1 MRPRALLLALFLGA
15 TALCVPAAIA
25 QDRVVNFATD
35 DAEMNSAIDTARSRL
50 DAFLGYAA
58 RQDLGSGAYSV
69 KYAAPVSGGSAD
81 TEHIWVTLLQ
91 IDGDRLSGVL
101 ANQPAGFEGAV
112 GDPVSFAT
120 AEVSDW
126 AYWGA
131 DGKLHGSYTTRVILP
146 QLANEERAQ
155 IEAILA
161 PIGEDDL

>member
-1 MRPRALLLALFLGA
+1 MRRPALLLALFLC
-15 TALCVPAAIA
+15 ALPLSLPAAFA

-35 DAEMNSAIDTARSRL
+35 DAEMNAAIATARGRL
-50 DAFLGYAA
+50 DAFLAFAA
-58 RQDLGSGAYSV
+58 RRDLQSGAYTV
-69 KYAAPVSGGSAD
+69 KYAAPVSGGPAD

-91 IDGDRLSGVL
+91 IDGERLSGVL
-101 ANQPAGFEGAV
+101 ANEPAGFEGAI
-112 GDPVSFAT
+112 GDPVTFTT

-126 AYWGA
+126 SYWGA